1 MLDGVRLKISPGN
14 SKLGPVPNISLPP
27 ILTCRD
33 DAPCVKDC
41 YAKQFFIMYPNVR
54 NAWSKNY
61 HLYKEDQLT
70 FWGDLVMFLTLERPR
85 RFRLFVGGDFPDK
98 EFFDKFLDI
107 AITFSDIN
115 FLCFTKRY
123 EFVEDAIGC
132 VPPNLKLVLSIWPGL
147 EIPDCA
153 CQFPTAWLSN
163 DDRFQA
169 ETYIKCGGKCYDCG
183 YQCWSAISPE
193 LPVVFDKH

>member
-1 MLDGVRLKISPGN
+1 MSDGIRLKISTGN

-98 EFFDKFLDI
+98 EFFDKFLD
-107 AITFSDIN
+107 T
-115 FLCFTKRY
+115 T
-123 EFVEDAIGC
+123 
-132 VPPNLKLVLSIWPGL
+132 
-147 EIPDCA
+147 
-153 CQFPTAWLSN
+153 
-163 DDRFQA
+163 
-169 ETYIKCGGKCYDCG
+169 
-183 YQCWSAISPE
+183 
-193 LPVVFDKH
+193 VF